1 MLRVLLLIIALHLE
15 IFSYV
20 QINVKVDAFQPV
32 ALRVQSQSH
41 RQSATIS
48 TTKLNTRKVNQL
60 PLKAT
65 IQEDM
70 PAGPAT
76 DRGDVFE
83 AKEANDEI
91 QRSSSALSMTLTELT
106 HELHGKGKAQLS
118 WDCFRI
124 GIDPVHFYNPSFPEQ
139 ELDNALQNLSD
150 QNDFPSYACTR
161 KQIQQHLP
169 PKRVSQTMG
178 NKAIKALSEYCYPS
192 SLGIESSIAT
202 LSQITRSQDGTTKL
216 LLKLCNTDYFIETVI
231 IPNPE
236 WGKST
241 LCVSSQVGCAQGCVF
256 CATGKMGR
264 LTSLTPDQILVQL
277 YYANKVCRVINS
289 DANANIIEN
298 ENEISNDGSNANSTP
313 NQGLPPIDN
322 VVFMGMGDAA
332 DNIPAVQKAVE
343 VMTDRT
349 CFALAASKITIS
361 TVGPSPDVF
370 EKLAQADAVLAWSVH
385 AVRDDLRKKLVPTTK
400 HTMEELKDGVV
411 RALIHR
417 SKRLRTL
424 MLEIALM
431 DGLNDGV
438 EEAEELGDF
447 CLDLM
452 SKVDGMKLMVNLI
465 PFNDIGY
472 EQYRRSSDANIAAFQ
487 KTLVNKGVKTYVRT
501 TRGDDE
507 SAACGQL
514 ATKKRKKQKK

>member
-1 MLRVLLLIIALHLE
+1 
-15 IFSYV
+15 
-20 QINVKVDAFQPV
+20 
-32 ALRVQSQSH
+32 
-41 RQSATIS
+41 
-48 TTKLNTRKVNQL
+48 
-60 PLKAT
+60 
-65 IQEDM
+65 
-70 PAGPAT
+70 
-76 DRGDVFE
+76 
-83 AKEANDEI
+83 
-91 QRSSSALSMTLTELT
+91 
-106 HELHGKGKAQLS
+106 
-118 WDCFRI
+118 
-124 GIDPVHFYNPSFPEQ
+124 
-139 ELDNALQNLSD
+139 
-150 QNDFPSYACTR
+150 
-161 KQIQQHLP
+161 
-169 PKRVSQTMG
+169 
-178 NKAIKALSEYCYPS
+178 
-192 SLGIESSIAT
+192 
-202 LSQITRSQDGTTKL
+202 
-216 LLKLCNTDYFIETVI
+216 
-231 IPNPE
+231 
-236 WGKST
+236 
-241 LCVSSQVGCAQGCVF
+241 
-256 CATGKMGR
+256 
-264 LTSLTPDQILVQL
+264 L